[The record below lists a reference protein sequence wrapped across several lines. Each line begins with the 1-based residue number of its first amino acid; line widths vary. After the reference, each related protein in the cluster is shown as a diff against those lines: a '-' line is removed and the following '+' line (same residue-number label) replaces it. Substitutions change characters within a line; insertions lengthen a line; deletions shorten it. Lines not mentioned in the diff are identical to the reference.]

1 MPFVKKINFP
11 IIFRMLG
18 ILLMVNALF
27 MLFCVPVNLYY
38 NEASF
43 RGMLSASLITGLA
56 GSASF
61 FTFKDAKKDIGK
73 REGYLIVSLGW
84 VIMALFGTL
93 PYILSADYLSEKVLA
108 ANSIDL
114 TNAFF
119 EVMSGYST
127 TGTSIFN
134 DIEIMPKGLLLWRSM
149 TNWLGGMGIIV
160 LTLAILP
167 LLGIGGMQ
175 LFTAE
180 TTGITADKIHPRITD
195 TAKRLWFLY
204 LILTCLQI
212 ILLYASGMNFF
223 DAVNHSFATVSSGGF
238 STKNNSAAYWNDSP
252 ITQYIICLFMFFSGI
267 NFILIYYLFKR
278 KFKKIFSDIQ
288 FLYYSGIIISFT
300 IISTLVVHHYTN
312 PELTSAIHLGVNT
325 DEYGNN
331 IFGWEPSFRHSLFTV
346 LTIISTTGLVSADFS
361 QWAPFLS

>member
-252 ITQYIICLFMFFSGI
+252 ITQYIICLFMFFAGI
-267 NFILIYYLFKR
+267 
-278 KFKKIFSDIQ
+278 S
-288 FLYYSGIIISFT
+288 
-300 IISTLVVHHYTN
+300 
-312 PELTSAIHLGVNT
+312 
-325 DEYGNN
+325 
-331 IFGWEPSFRHSLFTV
+331 
-346 LTIISTTGLVSADFS
+346 
-361 QWAPFLS
+361 